1 MLESYS
7 PCWPHDLFI
16 MGLFSFFSVNAIN
29 IDYVYVYVR
38 LEDMIKDRIGTK
50 LNQLYKI
57 DTIFFFNWQNM
68 KRIFYLLPTLWISS
82 NSLKKG
88 QPVFRLHVNNMQ
100 TTREDG
106 QNAK

>member
-57 DTIFFFNWQNM
+57 DTIFFLIDKIW
-68 KRIFYLLPTLWISS
+68 RGYSICYLPYEYHLTP
-82 NSLKKG
+82 
-88 QPVFRLHVNNMQ
+88 
-100 TTREDG
+100 
-106 QNAK
+106 

>member
-1 MLESYS
+1 MLDSYS
-7 PCWPHDLFI
+7 PCCPYDLFI
-16 MGLFSFFSVNAIN
+16 MGLFSFFSMNAIN
-29 IDYVYVYVR
+29 RRAYVR
-38 LEDMIKDRIGTK
+38 LEDMIQDRFGTK
-50 LNQLYKI
+50 LTQ
-57 DTIFFFNWQNM
+57 FFFYWQNI
-68 KRIFYLLPTLWISS
+68 KSIFYLLPTLWISS